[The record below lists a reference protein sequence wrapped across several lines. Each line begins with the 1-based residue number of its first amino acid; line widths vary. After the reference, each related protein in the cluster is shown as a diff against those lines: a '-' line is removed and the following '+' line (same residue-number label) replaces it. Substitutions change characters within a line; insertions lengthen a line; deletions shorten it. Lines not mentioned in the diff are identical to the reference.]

1 MLEPPQTGVDCT
13 MATPDL
19 HWIVPDWPA
28 PAHVRSASTLRS
40 GGASLGRYAS
50 LNLGAHV
57 GDHPAAVLENRRR
70 LRKALDLPAEPF
82 WLNQV
87 HGTVVAHPSW
97 QAGRPPTADAC
108 VYNAALGGQRGVC
121 AVLTADC
128 LPVLFCDRAGTRIA
142 AAHAGWRGLAAGV
155 LARSVEARGGPP
167 SELLAWIGPA
177 IGPSA
182 FEVGEDVVR
191 AFAGHEE
198 AATAFVPNPR
208 GRWQADLSLLARQ
221 ALLRLGIGE
230 IHGGQRC
237 TASEPGHFFS
247 YRRDG
252 QTGRMATLVW
262 LE

>member
-1 MLEPPQTGVDCT
+1 VLSRPGVEPAGLPVST
-13 MATPDL
+13 DL
-19 HWIVPDWPA
+19 DWIVPDWPA
-28 PAHVRSASTLRS
+28 PKHVRAASTLRG
-40 GGASLGRYAS
+40 GGASRGRYDS

-70 LRKALDLPAEPF
+70 LRRALELPTEPF

-87 HGTVVAHPSW
+87 HGTAVAQPAW

-108 VYNAALGGQRGVC
+108 VYNAASGGQRGVC

-155 LARSVEARGGPP
+155 LARAVEALGGPRP
-167 SELLAWIGPA
+167 DLLAWIGPA
-177 IGPSA
+177 IGPAA
-182 FEVGEDVVR
+182 FEVGEEVVQ
-191 AFAGHEE
+191 AFSAHEE
-198 AATAFVPNPR
+198 SRAAFVPNAR
-208 GRWQADLSLLARQ
+208 GRWQADLPALARQ
-221 ALLRLGIGE
+221 ELARLGITRVY
-230 IHGGQRC
+230 GGDRC
-237 TASEPGHFFS
+237 TASESDAFFS

-252 QTGRMATLVW
+252 QTGRMATLIW